1 MALRASTLSQ
11 VSPTHSREKVLEK
24 SLSISPFLALAA
36 VALEILVQ
44 SPINFPKEE
53 ISVIRGLHKDAE
65 QLKTT
70 LLMIQTYLK
79 KFIAQEAVRIWLKEL
94 ETVSFDADNVLDE
107 LNYHLLFKKLKSV
120 KEKVLSF
127 IKPLD
132 HVARCPRA
140 MAHKIEQINLDF
152 DFISKR
158 AAQLGLESIVV
169 NAAAAVLDAVFETDS
184 FTLDPIFVGR
194 DDDVQ
199 RLVEMM
205 SNNSPEE
212 IGKFLLISIVDMGG
226 MGKTKFTRKVFNHG
240 KIKAQFGSHIWVY
253 VSQIF
258 DPEKSLQHCNQMRS
272 NGRKH

>member
-1 MALRASTLSQ
+1 MA
-11 VSPTHSREKVLEK
+11 
-24 SLSISPFLALAA
+24 AA
-36 VALEILVQ
+36 ALEILVQ
-44 SPINFPKEE
+44 SPINVPKEE
-53 ISVIRGLHKDAE
+53 ICAIRGLHKDAE
-65 QLKTT
+65 LLKTT
-70 LLMIQTYLK
+70 LFMIQTYLNDAQK

-127 IKPLD
+127 IKPFD

-194 DDDVQ
+194 DDDVP

-226 MGKTKFTRKVFNHG
+226 MGKTTFTRKVFNHG
-240 KIKAQFGSHIWVY
+240 KIKAQFGSH

-258 DPEKSLQHCNQMRS
+258 YPEKSLQHCNQMRS